1 VTDEG
6 AGNTGPRVLVP
17 EKIADAGVALLR
29 VAGIVVDERP
39 GLSADELMAIIKDYE
54 GLIVRSATKVTKDV
68 IDAGERLQVV
78 GRAGIGVDNVDVDA
92 ATRRGIVV
100 LNTPQGNI
108 VSTAEHTV
116 ALILALA
123 KRIPAANASL
133 KSGEWAKS
141 KFMGTELQDKTLGI
155 IGFGRVG
162 TLVAQRCHGFG
173 MHVIARDQFVAP
185 QRFQRAGVEQVE
197 LDELLE
203 RADVISMHVVL
214 TPETR
219 HMIGEAELE
228 KCRPGVLIVNASR
241 GGVVDEDALARAIK
255 AGKVGG
261 AGLDVF
267 ESEPLKASPLF
278 DLDEVVVT
286 PHIAGQTSDAQDK
299 AGVIAAEQVLLALRG
314 EFVPNAVNLDASGE
328 LSEFL
333 RPFLPLASKL
343 GRLAGALAGDK
354 VSEIEVSY
362 LGQVGEEDTRVL
374 TLSVLRGYLQPALH
388 EPVTYVNAPILAADR
403 GIGYAE
409 RKSAAPEEYLNL
421 VRVTV
426 RREGTPVT
434 VAGILARKANVSQL
448 VEVDG
453 RTLAIDFSRYMVLIR
468 YEDRPGVI
476 HKMSGPLAAAG
487 IGIKNMHVGEP
498 PPGEKEAISVLSV
511 DKPIPS
517 DVFEQMIEAAG
528 ITSGRFVSLDGD

>member
-1 VTDEG
+1 MNDK
-6 AGNTGPRVLVP
+6 PRVLVSEP
-17 EKIADAGVALLR
+17 IAPAGVTLLRDAG
-29 VAGIVVDERP
+29 IEVDERM
-39 GLSADELMAIIKDYE
+39 GLSADELLKVIGTYD
-54 GLIVRSATKVTKDV
+54 GLIVRSATKVTKEL
-68 IDAGERLQVV
+68 IDAAPQLQVV
-78 GRAGIGVDNVDVDA
+78 GRAGIGVDNVDVEA

-123 KRIPAANASL
+123 KRLPAANASL
-133 KSGEWAKS
+133 KSGRWEKS
-141 KFMGTELQDKTLGI
+141 KFKGLELQDKTLGI

-162 TLVAQRCHGFG
+162 TLVAQRCHALG
-173 MHVIARDQFVAP
+173 MRVVARDQFVAA

-203 RADVISMHVVL
+203 RSDVISLHVVL
-214 TPETR
+214 TPETH

-228 KCRPGVLIVNASR
+228 RCKPGVLIVNASR
-241 GGVVDEDALARAIK
+241 GGVIDEDALARAIK

-267 ESEPLKASPLF
+267 ESEPLESSPLF
-278 DLDEVVVT
+278 DLDDVVVT
-286 PHIAGQTSDAQDK
+286 PHIAGQTADAQDK

-314 EFVPNAVNLDASGE
+314 EFVPNAVNLDASGD

-333 RPFLPLASKL
+333 RPYLPLASRL
-343 GRLAGALAGDK
+343 GLLVGALAGEK
-354 VSEIEVSY
+354 VSDIEVTY
-362 LGQVGEEDTRVL
+362 EGQVGEEDTRVL
-374 TLSVLRGYLQPALH
+374 TLSVLRGFLQPALH

-409 RKSAAPEEYLNL
+409 RKTAASEAYVNL

-426 RREGTPVT
+426 HRDGPPVT
-434 VAGILARKANVSQL
+434 VAGVVTRRANVPHL

-453 RTLAIDFSRYMVLIR
+453 RALGIDFSRYMALFR
-468 YEDRPGVI
+468 YGDKPGVV
-476 HKMSGPLAAAG
+476 HNMSGPLADAG
-487 IGIKNMHVGEP
+487 ISIKNMYVGEP
-498 PPGEKEAISVLSV
+498 PAGEEDAILVLSV
-511 DKPIPS
+511 DKPIPT
-517 DVFEQMIEAAG
+517 DVFDEMMRAAG
-528 ITSGRFVSLDGD
+528 IASGRFVSLDGD

>member
-1 VTDEG
+1 MTAPGER
-6 AGNTGPRVLVP
+6 PRVLVAEP
-17 EKIADAGVALLR
+17 IAE
-29 VAGIVVDERP
+29 AGISTLSEGGVDVDVRT
-39 GLSADELMAIIKDYE
+39 GLSPDELKAAIGDYD

-68 IDAGERLQVV
+68 IDAGARLQVV
-78 GRAGIGVDNVDVDA
+78 GRAGIGVDNVDVEA

-116 ALILALA
+116 GLILALA
-123 KRIPAANASL
+123 KRIPAADASL
-133 KSGEWAKS
+133 KSGRWEKS
-141 KFMGTELQDKTLGI
+141 KFSGIELQDKTLGI

-162 TLVAQRCHGFG
+162 TLVAQRCHALG
-173 MHVIARDQFVAP
+173 MRVIARDQFVSA

-197 LDELLE
+197 LDELLA
-203 RADVISMHVVL
+203 RSDVISLHVVM

-228 KCRPGVLIVNASR
+228 KCKPGVLLVNASR
-241 GGVVDEDALARAIK
+241 GGVIDEDALARAIK

-267 ESEPLKASPLF
+267 EAEPLTASPLF
-278 DLDEVVVT
+278 DLDDVVVT
-286 PHIAGQTSDAQDK
+286 PHIAGQTADAQDK

-333 RPFLPLASKL
+333 RPYLPLASKL
-343 GRLAGALAGDK
+343 GRLAGVLAGDK
-354 VSEIEVSY
+354 VSEVEVAY

-374 TLSVLRGYLQPALH
+374 TLSVLRGFLQPALH

-426 RREGTPVT
+426 RREDRPVI
-434 VAGILARKANVSQL
+434 VGGILTRKANIPHL

-453 RTLAIDFSRYMVLIR
+453 RTLGIDFSKYMALFRYG
-468 YEDRPGVI
+468 DKPGVV
-476 HKMSGPLAAAG
+476 HKMSGPLADAG
-487 IGIKNMHVGEP
+487 ISIKNMYVGEP
-498 PPGEKEAISVLSV
+498 PPGEEDAILVLSV
-511 DKPIPS
+511 DKPIPT
-517 DVFEQMIEAAG
+517 DVFAEMMQAAG
-528 ITSGRFVSLDGD
+528 IASGRFVSLDGD

>member
-1 VTDEG
+1 MSD
-6 AGNTGPRVLVP
+6 TGDRPRVLVA
-17 EKIADAGVALLR
+17 ETISEAGVAVLTEGG
-29 VAGIVVDERP
+29 VEVDVRT
-39 GLSADELMAIIKDYE
+39 GLSADELTATIGDYD
-54 GLIVRSATKVTKDV
+54 GLIVRSQTKVNKEL
-68 IDAGERLQVV
+68 IDAAVRLQVV

-116 ALILALA
+116 GLILALA

-133 KSGEWAKS
+133 KSGRWEKS
-141 KFMGTELQDKTLGI
+141 RFKGLELQDKTLGI

-162 TLVAQRCHGFG
+162 TLVAQRCHALG
-173 MHVIARDQFVAP
+173 MKVIARDQFVSA

-197 LDELLE
+197 LDELLAQ
-203 RADVISMHVVL
+203 ADVISLHVVL

-219 HMIGEAELE
+219 HMLGEAELDRC
-228 KCRPGVLIVNASR
+228 KPGVIIVNASR
-241 GGVVDEDALARAIK
+241 GGVIDEDALARAIK

-267 ESEPLKASPLF
+267 ENEPLESSPLF
-278 DLDEVVVT
+278 DLDDVVVT
-286 PHIAGQTSDAQDK
+286 PHIAGQTADAQDK
-299 AGVIAAEQVLLALRG
+299 AGVIAAEQVLLALHG

-333 RPFLPLASKL
+333 RPYLPLASKL
-343 GRLAGALAGDK
+343 GRLVGALAGEK
-354 VSEIEVSY
+354 VSDIEVTY
-362 LGQVGEEDTRVL
+362 QGQIGEEDTRVL
-374 TLSVLRGYLQPALH
+374 TLSVLRGFIQPALH

-409 RKSAAPEEYLNL
+409 RKSAASEAYVNL

-426 RREGTPVT
+426 HRDGPPVT
-434 VAGILARKANVSQL
+434 VAGIVTRKANVPHL

-453 RTLAIDFSRYMVLIR
+453 RALGIDFSRYMALFR
-468 YEDRPGVI
+468 YEDKPGVV
-476 HKMSGPLAAAG
+476 HKMSGPLADAS
-487 IGIKNMHVGEP
+487 ISIKNMYVGEP
-498 PPGEKEAISVLSV
+498 PEAGGEAILVLSV
-511 DKPIPS
+511 DAPIPG
-517 DVFEQMIEAAG
+517 DVFTSMMEAAG
-528 ITSGRFVSLDGD
+528 ISSGRFVSLDGD

>member
-1 VTDEG
+1 MSGQGET
-6 AGNTGPRVLVP
+6 PRVLIS
-17 EKIADAGVALLR
+17 EKIAEGGVALLEE
-29 VAGIVVDERP
+29 AGINVDVRTD
-39 GLSADELMAIIKDYE
+39 LDDAALRKAIGDYD

-68 IDAGERLQVV
+68 IDAGERLKVV

-100 LNTPQGNI
+100 VNTPQGNI

-123 KRIPAANASL
+123 KRLPAADASL
-133 KSGEWAKS
+133 KSGRWEKS
-141 KFMGTELQDKTLGI
+141 KFMGIELQNKTLGI

-162 TLVAQRCHGFG
+162 TLVAQRCHALG
-173 MHVIARDQFVAP
+173 MGVIARDQFVSP
-185 QRFQRAGVEQVE
+185 QRFARAGVEQVE

-203 RADVISMHVVL
+203 RADVISLHVTL
-214 TPETR
+214 TPETK
-219 HMIGEAELE
+219 HMIDEAALE
-228 KCRPGVLIVNASR
+228 KCKPGVLIVNASR
-241 GGVVDEDALARAIK
+241 GGVIDEDALARAIK
-255 AGKVGG
+255 AGRVGG

-267 ESEPLKASPLF
+267 ESEPLTASPLL
-278 DLDEVVVT
+278 DLDEVIVT
-286 PHIAGQTSDAQDK
+286 PHIAGQTADAQDK

-343 GRLAGALAGDK
+343 GRLAGALAGEK
-354 VSEIEVSY
+354 VSELEVSY
-362 LGQVGEEDTRVL
+362 LGQVGDEDTRVL
-374 TLSVLRGYLQPALH
+374 TLSVLRGFLQPALH

-403 GIGYAE
+403 GIGYVE
-409 RKSAAPEEYLNL
+409 RKSTAPEEYLNL

-426 RREGTPVT
+426 RREGQSVT
-434 VAGILARKANVSQL
+434 VGGILTGKANVPHL

-453 RTLAIDFSRYMVLIR
+453 RTLGIDFSKYMALFR
-468 YEDRPGVI
+468 YEDKPGVV
-476 HKMSGPLAAAG
+476 HKMSGPLAEAG
-487 IGIKNMHVGEP
+487 ISIKNMYVGEP
-498 PPGEKEAISVLSV
+498 PNKSEDAILVLSV

-517 DVFEQMIEAAG
+517 DVFDVMMKAAG
-528 ITSGRFVSLDGD
+528 IASGRFASLDGD

>member
-1 VTDEG
+1 VTEG
-6 AGNTGPRVLVP
+6 RNPQKVLVP

-29 VAGIVVDERP
+29 DAGIVVDERS
-39 GLSADELMAIIKDYE
+39 GLSAEELVHVIKDYD

-123 KRIPAANASL
+123 KRIPAANESL
-133 KSGEWAKS
+133 KSGRWEKS

-162 TLVAQRCHGFG
+162 TLVAQRCHALG
-173 MHVIARDQFVAP
+173 MHVIARDQFVSA

-197 LDELLE
+197 LEELLE
-203 RADVISMHVVL
+203 RADVISLHVVL
-214 TPETR
+214 TPETK
-219 HMIGEAELE
+219 HMLGEAELE
-228 KCRPGVLIVNASR
+228 RCKTGVLIVNASR
-241 GGVVDEDALARAIK
+241 GGVIDEDALARAIK

-267 ESEPLKASPLF
+267 ETEPITSSPLF
-278 DLDEVVVT
+278 DLPEVVVT

-333 RPFLPLASKL
+333 RPYLPLASKL
-343 GRLAGALAGDK
+343 GRLAGVLAGEN
-354 VSEIEVSY
+354 VNEIEVSY

-374 TLSVLRGYLQPALH
+374 TLSVLRGFLQPALH

-403 GIGYAE
+403 GIGYME
-409 RKSAAPEEYLNL
+409 LKSAAPEEYLNL
-421 VRVTV
+421 LRVTV
-426 RREGTPVT
+426 RREGIPVT
-434 VAGILARKANVSQL
+434 VGGILTRKANIPHL

-453 RTLAIDFSRYMVLIR
+453 RTLGIDFSKYMAFFRYA
-468 YEDRPGVI
+468 DKPGVV
-476 HKMSGPLAAAG
+476 HKMSGPLADAS
-487 IGIKNMHVGEP
+487 ISIKNMYVGEP
-498 PPGEKEAISVLSV
+498 PADGEDAILVLSV

-517 DVFEQMIEAAG
+517 DVFDGMMQAAG
-528 ITSGRFVSLDGD
+528 IASGRFVSLDGD